1 MKHYPN
7 VPHRRDILIVRHLT
21 FWSSLPSQDCC
32 HTFENFL
39 PDTHA
44 SLYPKPTSP
53 ISILRTQQH
62 NQRLRCRF
70 NRNEFV
76 HHHTYIH
83 SFRKAVCH
91 QPNYIFTY
99 IFTYF
104 SIFHH
109 NKSGNNFIFLLF
121 KRLPDLLWSFPFFL
135 YKIGLSQT
143 KTYKR

>member
-7 VPHRRDILIVRHLT
+7 VPCRRDIPIVWRLT
-21 FWSSLPSQDCC
+21 SWSSLPGQDCC

-39 PDTHA
+39 PDTHT
-44 SLYPKPTSP
+44 SLYTQPTSP

-62 NQRLRCRF
+62 NHRLRCRF

-76 HHHTYIH
+76 HHHKYIH
-83 SFRKAVCH
+83 LLRKAVCH
-91 QPNYIFTY
+91 QPNYIFSY

-104 SIFHH
+104 SIFYH
-109 NKSGNNFIFLLF
+109 NKSGNNSIFLLF
-121 KRLPDLLWSFPFFL
+121 ERLPDLLWSFPFFL

-143 KTYKR
+143 QTYKR